1 MQREMDTTL
10 TPAAG
15 DAGAITVRAATSDSL
30 TASTISIKSGAELPS
45 PIINDRRQPR
55 RVRWGTSH
63 VQRFLSRVV
72 SGRCSIVETEAQM
85 EKMFELRYRIYIQEL
100 KKNLPSADHERT
112 RLPDPLDPGAA
123 HFVVNRLSG
132 QLVGC
137 VRLHLGTA
145 IPAQMLQ
152 AMQIADFVTRDNH
165 RCGYV
170 SKLMVERSLRGKGAS
185 VLMMMRMIEY
195 GAAAGGQYAL
205 FHCNPKLVNLYE
217 RFGFRRFGQPF
228 ELPYV
233 GTQVSMINLFGDS
246 DHFANVGS
254 PLACFVRRFRLPD
267 DRLHFLRESF
277 FLNRAAEIQS

>member
-1 MQREMDTTL
+1 MQN
-10 TPAAG
+10 
-15 DAGAITVRAATSDSL
+15 AIVID
-30 TASTISIKSGAELPS
+30 PS
-45 PIINDRRQPR
+45 PP

-63 VQRFLSRVV
+63 VQHFLSRVV

-85 EKMFELRYRIYIQEL
+85 EKMFALRYRIYIQEL
-100 KKNLPSADHERT
+100 KKNLPSADHEGK
-112 RLPDPLDPGAA
+112 RLPDPFDAGAA
-123 HFVVNRLSG
+123 HFVVNRMGG

-137 VRLHLGTA
+137 VRLHLGTN
-145 IPAQMLQ
+145 IPMEMLE
-152 AMQIADFVTRDNH
+152 AMQIADFVVRDNH

-205 FHCNPKLVNLYE
+205 FHCNPKLVRLYE
-217 RFGFRRFGQPF
+217 RFGFRRFGQSF

-233 GTQVSMINLFGDS
+233 GTQVSMINLFGDTE
-246 DHFANVGS
+246 HFEKVGS
-254 PLACFVRRFRLPD
+254 PLANFVRRFRLPD

-277 FLNRAAEIQS
+277 FSNRISESQT